1 MYLFWFFFVALA
13 IAGFKRSNGHPDDAG
28 SENKYLL
35 FLVLFVG
42 FHGSGARCPTE
53 LIGDAGGGH
62 FESPESSFWLRIC
75 SAAVESE
82 LNQSLLLA
90 ELFLGRQRARS
101 GSRTSSVVVESEPI
115 LCLGRSGSSIA
126 VESELA

>member
-1 MYLFWFFFVALA
+1 MMQVVKTNICSFWCFLWVSTGLELGAQRSSLGTPGEA
-13 IAGFKRSNGHPDDAG
+13 ILNPQTA
-28 SENKYLL
+28 
-35 FLVLFVG
+35 
-42 FHGSGARCPTE
+42 
-53 LIGDAGGGH
+53 H